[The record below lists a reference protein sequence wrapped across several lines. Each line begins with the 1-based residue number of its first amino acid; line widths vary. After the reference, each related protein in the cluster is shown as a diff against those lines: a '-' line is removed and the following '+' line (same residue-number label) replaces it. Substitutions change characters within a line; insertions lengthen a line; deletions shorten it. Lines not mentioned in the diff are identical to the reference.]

1 VRLNAA
7 LKAAGREVSISAPV
21 GAVAPAVARAALP
34 VQSGNRPRPEA
45 LASPAEDTD
54 EAMIATMGDD
64 PATESITGSFD
75 GASAWPDEGAES
87 AFIAEARQRGEPV
100 KATAATIEVM
110 EEKDTKALPTLS
122 ELVKRL
128 SPEVRET
135 LDELFRAKFTAVR
148 KVPKKFF
155 KTEGEG
161 TGKSSS

>member
-1 VRLNAA
+1 MRLNAA
-7 LKAAGREVSISAPV
+7 LKAAGRAVSISAPV
-21 GAVAPAVARAALP
+21 GSVAVVAARTAGPAPGATTPRA
-34 VQSGNRPRPEA
+34 EA
-45 LASPAEDTD
+45 LAAPAEDTA
-54 EAMIATMGDD
+54 EAVIATMDDD

-75 GASAWPDEGAES
+75 GASAWPDESAES

-100 KATAATIEVM
+100 KATAATVEAM

-155 KTEGEG
+155 KTEEDAK
-161 TGKSSS
+161 GK